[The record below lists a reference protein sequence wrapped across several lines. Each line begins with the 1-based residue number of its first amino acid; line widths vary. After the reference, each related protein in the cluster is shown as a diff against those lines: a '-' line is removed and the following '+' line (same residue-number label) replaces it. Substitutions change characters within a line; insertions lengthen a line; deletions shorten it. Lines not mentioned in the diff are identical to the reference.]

1 VLAATPI
8 IYSESTI
15 PSGVHSGQGDS
26 LFIYHDARAEQQRWV
41 FAQSEWDG
49 WVQNVKYGLGTFNN
63 KVVDHSWIYPNYGH
77 GFLDPVMGIVLWA
90 GVAIVGLALIRRR
103 RDDEGALLMLGGFI
117 VLWLSFAFLV
127 NKAPNYTRL
136 LITLPFVAYLVVE
149 ALRFATDRWRSVRF
163 APQAIVGA
171 FVVAVVALNLS
182 FAWDYVQVGR
192 KQGEPIGSTGRYAA
206 AHDDVPGQK
215 FYIASSEA
223 EPYYVWGNVGP
234 GNDRLALFTKPGLV
248 QTPIDPQTVKD
259 FRAAPPFA
267 LFMRREVWK
276 PVAAQLATL
285 YPRGRIRNV
294 TPDGT
299 RVVLVVPS

>member
-1 VLAATPI
+1 
-8 IYSESTI
+8 
-15 PSGVHSGQGDS
+15 
-26 LFIYHDARAEQQRWV
+26 
-41 FAQSEWDG
+41 
-49 WVQNVKYGLGTFNN
+49 
-63 KVVDHSWIYPNYGH
+63 
-77 GFLDPVMGIVLWA
+77 VLWA
-90 GVAIVGLALIRRR
+90 GVAIVGLALIGRR

-136 LITLPFVAYLVVE
+136 LITLPFVVYLAVE

-192 KQGEPIGSTGRYAA
+192 KNGDPIGSTGRYAA
-206 AHDDVPGQK
+206 SIDDVPGQK
-215 FYIASSEA
+215 FYIVSSESR
-223 EPYYVWGNVGP
+223 PYYVWGNVGP
-234 GNDRLALFTKPGLV
+234 GNERLALFTKPGLV
-248 QTPIDPQTVKD
+248 QTPIDPQAVHD
-259 FRAAPPFA
+259 FRADPPFA
-267 LFMRREVWK
+267 LFMRREIWQ
-276 PVAAQLATL
+276 PAAARLTTL

-294 TPDGT
+294 TPDGA